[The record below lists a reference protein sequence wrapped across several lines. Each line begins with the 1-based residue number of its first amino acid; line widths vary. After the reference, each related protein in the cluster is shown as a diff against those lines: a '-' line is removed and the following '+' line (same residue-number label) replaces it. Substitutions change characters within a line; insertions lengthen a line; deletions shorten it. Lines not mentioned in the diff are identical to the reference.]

1 MKPYNDTIET
11 LRLFGLASFRNE
23 QIKPIEALR
32 KCKNV
37 FVNAPTSSGK
47 SLIYQLPAV
56 LHQEQLTIVIEPT
69 ISLMLDQVQ
78 KLNRLGFSAAHLD
91 SSLTKAQK
99 QDVLARLDKLTFLY
113 TTPEQMIRPDFMKQL
128 KHVRVYQIVVD
139 EAHCVLDW
147 GYSFR
152 GAYLELG
159 SAIKAINPQCV
170 SAFTAT
176 ASPAD
181 EVEIQKLLGV
191 AMKVFRCKFDRKNLI
206 FSKREADSRKE
217 KLHLVKKYLKKY
229 DPHRAV
235 VYCNT
240 HKAVDAVAADLH
252 FLYEPLLSSRPFA
265 TVEEMDE
272 TLIRNWNETVSP
284 EDTVY
289 LVGDLGYNEGQVATS
304 AFGMGIDLPDIE
316 LVIHFNMPL
325 SMNDYI
331 QQTGRA
337 GRDGGKA
344 HCILLYS
351 SEDFWMASA
360 LVEPYENTRL
370 NESLQQMMAYCEDRK
385 HCLKHLMLEALGQA
399 AGKKCRFCTN
409 CQAGRL

>member
-1 MKPYNDTIET
+1 
-11 LRLFGLASFRNE
+11 
-23 QIKPIEALR
+23 
-32 KCKNV
+32 
-37 FVNAPTSSGK
+37 
-47 SLIYQLPAV
+47 
-56 LHQEQLTIVIEPT
+56 
-69 ISLMLDQVQ
+69 
-78 KLNRLGFSAAHLD
+78 
-91 SSLTKAQK
+91 
-99 QDVLARLDKLTFLY
+99 
-113 TTPEQMIRPDFMKQL
+113 MIRPEFIKQL

-139 EAHCVLDW
+139 EAHCLLDW

-159 SAIKAINPQCV
+159 SAIKAIDPQCV

-181 EVEIQKLLGV
+181 EVEIQELLGV
-191 AMKVFRCKFDRKNLI
+191 EMKAFHCKFDRKNLI
-206 FSKREADSRKE
+206 FSKREADNRKE
-217 KLHLVKKYLKKY
+217 KLHLVKEYLKKY
-229 DPHRAV
+229 DPHHTV
-235 VYCNT
+235 IYCNT
-240 HKAVDAVAADLH
+240 RKAVEAVAAELEKKH
-252 FLYEPLLSSRPFA
+252 PGQ
-265 TVEEMDE
+265 
-272 TLIRNWNETVSP
+272 
-284 EDTVY
+284 
-289 LVGDLGYNEGQVATS
+289 VGKYHSGLTAKEKVRQQTRFCSGEYKTIVATS
-304 AFGMGIDLPDIE
+304 AFGMEIDLPDIE

-370 NESLQQMMAYCEDRK
+370 NESLRQMMAYCEDRK

-399 AGKKCRFCTN
+399 TGKKCRFCTN
-409 CQAGRL
+409 CQAGRR